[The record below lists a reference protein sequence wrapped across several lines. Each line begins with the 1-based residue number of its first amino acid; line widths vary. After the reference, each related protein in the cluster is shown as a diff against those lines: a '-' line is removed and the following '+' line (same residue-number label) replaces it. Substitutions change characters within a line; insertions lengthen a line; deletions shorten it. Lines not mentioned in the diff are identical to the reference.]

1 MNRPRLKLG
10 SHLVS
15 GLAAVALFVVLAAV
29 FLTAPFGDPAGLVAE
44 GSVTAAIGYALIDR
58 TGLAAFETEGFLVAL
73 LVVGVVLDAAL
84 DGALLLAKSES
95 GGRIVTALRTG
106 TGDDSRTD
114 GGDRETGRSDGGG
127 E

>member
-1 MNRPRLKLG
+1 VNRPRLKLG

-15 GLAAVALFVVLAAV
+15 GLAAVALFAVLAAV

-44 GSVTAAIGYALIDR
+44 GSITAAIGYALIDR

-106 TGDDSRTD
+106 TGDGSRTD
-114 GGDRETGRSDGGG
+114 GGDRETGRSDGGR